1 MADRPGRG
9 LVDHLNELRQRLLI
23 CLIAVFA
30 GTVIAFIFAEQI
42 FHILMVPA
50 GKVSLVFID
59 VTEMLGVYM
68 QVSLICGIALAMP
81 VIIYHLIMFVSPGLT
96 SQEKKYVYIVLPW
109 IFVMFVAGVVFS
121 YYILL
126 PPAIQFLINFG
137 AGIASPQI
145 RISNYISLIGRL
157 LLASGLIFEMP
168 VVSTFLARLG
178 IVNWRWMGQQ
188 RKWAIIFAFLLGAI
202 ITPTIDPVNQTLIA
216 LPLIVLYEISIW
228 LARIVA
234 HKRVK
239 NSTTLISE

>member
-1 MADRPGRG
+1 MVDQSGRG

-23 CLIAVFA
+23 CLAAVFI
-30 GTVIAFIFAEQI
+30 GTVIAFIFAEGI

-50 GKVSLVFID
+50 GKISLIFID

-96 SQEKKYVYIVLPW
+96 SQERKYVYIVLPW
-109 IFVMFVAGVVFS
+109 VFVMFVAGVVFS

-126 PPAIQFLINFG
+126 PPALQFLISFG

-178 IVNWRWMGQQ
+178 IVKWRWMGQQ
-188 RKWAIIFAFLLGAI
+188 RKWAIIFAFVLGAI
-202 ITPTIDPVNQTLIA
+202 ITPTVDPVNQILVA

-228 LARIVA
+228 LARLVA
-234 HKRVK
+234 PKQAQ
-239 NSTTLISE
+239 SSAPLISE